1 MLSLPALQKLL
12 ESGVLGFLN
21 GYTLFREQWF
31 TVNVPAPLCGLEGGE
46 IMLQGIIDLLAV
58 KGDEAVLVDYKYSG
72 KDAPSLV
79 KTYERQLS
87 LYKYAV
93 EKSLPLKVQKTYILS
108 LAQAELIEI

>member
-1 MLSLPALQKLL
+1 M
-12 ESGVLGFLN
+12 
-21 GYTLFREQWF
+21 
-31 TVNVPAPLCGLEGGE
+31 
-46 IMLQGIIDLLAV
+46 
-58 KGDEAVLVDYKYSG
+58 DYKYSG